1 MRQKGTF
8 ERYAATNGYEK
19 RKTPKQLLNRS
30 LFENRTRWLFYLGSR
45 FSTQNLCGQKSL
57 RSKVLRRQGLLYKKT
72 KKCSPACKGG
82 FSAMR
87 RNIIGRRT
95 PACKGDK
102 RRGYSRAADKLPRT
116 TYQPLNG
123 VWLKLRKLFFAY
135 IAALIAESASAAE
148 ISPLLSKS
156 QSAILSAGSSARPIA
171 WRRIMSASDTV
182 RTPSAS
188 ASPIAP

>member
-8 ERYAATNGYEK
+8 ERYDQRV
-19 RKTPKQLLNRS
+19 RKKKNSETA
-30 LFENRTRWLFYLGSR
+30 FESESFRESYTLAFYLGSR
-45 FSTQNLCGQKSL
+45 FSTQNLCGRKPCGG
-57 RSKVLRRQGLLYKKT
+57 KDFCT

-95 PACKGDK
+95 PACKGGK

-123 VWLKLRKLFFAY
+123 VWLKFRKLFFAY

-171 WRRIMSASDTV
+171 WRRIMSASDMV